1 MFRLCVLRDFS
12 AQHYLIGGD
21 WGAENLPHA
30 HEYRLELHLQGEQLN
45 EHGYLV
51 DIVEIEEQLDRE
63 LGNYQDA
70 MLNDLPAF
78 DGLNPSLE
86 NFSQILCS
94 LLAKPMNIDRLSS
107 IEVRLWE
114 DETAWASFRQEF

>member
-1 MFRLCVLRDFS
+1 MFTLSVERKFS

-51 DIVEIEEQLDRE
+51 DIEEIENQLDRE
-63 LGNYQDA
+63 LGNYQGV
-70 MLNDLPAF
+70 MLNELPEF
-78 DGLNPSLE
+78 IGLNPSLE
-86 NFSQILCS
+86 NFSQILCL
-94 LLAKPMNIDRLSS
+94 LLAKPMDNDRLTSV
-107 IEVRLWE
+107 EVRLWE
-114 DETAWASFRQEF
+114 DETAWASYRLEL

>member
-1 MFRLCVLRDFS
+1 MFTLSVLRNFS

-30 HEYRLELHLQGEQLN
+30 HDYRLELRLQGERLN

-51 DIVEIEEQLDRE
+51 DIVEIEAQLDQE
-63 LGNYQDA
+63 LQQYQDT
-70 MLNDLPAF
+70 MLNELPAF
-78 DGLNPSLE
+78 DDLNPSLE
-86 NFSQILCS
+86 NFSQILCL
-94 LLAKPMNIDRLSS
+94 LLAKPMDSERLSS

-114 DETAWASFRQEF
+114 DKSAWASYRLDF